1 MRSWGKRGLN
11 RSPTLIRLIAAFI
24 IGAVLIAAALPTFL
38 RTWSGRKDPDDFA
51 VVYSAARAMWNHVD
65 IYAGTA
71 GMYIYSP
78 FLAFIFQ
85 PLAALPERAA
95 AIVWLALSVSIIFAA
110 SIIAARKVTA
120 SWYPSQVKPDPSIAW
135 LISAV
140 AFLLSFE
147 KIRSDF
153 TLGQTDCLIIIG
165 LVWVLGWIDRRP
177 WVAGIAVGVT
187 ANIKYLALIF
197 VPYFVIK
204 RNYRAASASMV
215 SFLLFFMLPAVEVGL
230 RLVKTYAINAL
241 AVLAKV
247 ANRPELIGVT
257 ASGRT
262 NKPVVNSITWD
273 HSVSL
278 TSSILRLTRSHGV
291 SDFIASALI
300 VVLFVTVVTSIVLVG
315 RRNGVDLLKPTIANS
330 ALSREQT
337 GTIDWAALIVLA
349 LVFGPQTTARHM
361 ILLLLV
367 YTVGMGILLAQKR
380 NGTRILL
387 IASMIVTAVALSLP
401 FRETGFHPW
410 LMRVKLLGAAS
421 WCALLLIFLIAW
433 LGTHAISET
442 PTASKIA
449 SKWQ

>member
-1 MRSWGKRGLN
+1 MRSWCKRGAT
-11 RSPTLIRLIAAFI
+11 RSQTLVRLFAAFVI
-24 IGAVLIAAALPTFL
+24 ATVLIVAALPTFL
-38 RTWSGRKDPDDFA
+38 RTWSGRKNPDDFA
-51 VVYSAARAMWNHVD
+51 VVYSAAQAMWNHVD
-65 IYAGTA
+65 VYSGTS

-95 AIVWLALSVSIIFAA
+95 AIVWLALSLLIIFVA
-110 SIIAARKVTA
+110 SIIAAQKVTD
-120 SWYPSQVKPDPSIAW
+120 SWHSSELKPDPSVPW

-140 AFLLSFE
+140 ALLLSFE

-153 TLGQTDCLIIIG
+153 TLGQTDCLIMIG
-165 LVWVLGWIDRRP
+165 LVWVLSSIDRP
-177 WVAGIAVGVT
+177 WLGGIAVGAT

-204 RNYRAASASMV
+204 RNYRAASTSIV
-215 SFLLFFMLPAVEVGL
+215 SFLLFFMLPALEVGL
-230 RLVKTYAINAL
+230 RLIKTYAINAI

-247 ANRPELIGVT
+247 VNTPELIGLT
-257 ASGRT
+257 ASTRT
-262 NKPVVNSITWD
+262 DKPVVNSITWD

-300 VVLFVTVVTSIVLVG
+300 VVLFATVVTSIVLIG
-315 RRNGVDLLKPTIANS
+315 RHNSVDLLKPTAAKS
-330 ALSREQT
+330 APRREQT
-337 GTIDWAALIVLA
+337 ATIDWAALIVLA

-380 NGTRILL
+380 NGARILL

-401 FRETGFHPW
+401 FRETGLHPW
-410 LMRVKLLGAAS
+410 LMSLKLIGAAS
-421 WCALLLIFLIAW
+421 WCALLLILLIAW
-433 LGTHAISET
+433 LGTHAISEI
-442 PTASKIA
+442 PTVTTIA
-449 SKWQ
+449 S

>member
-1 MRSWGKRGLN
+1 MRSWCKRGAK
-11 RSPTLIRLIAAFI
+11 RSPTLIRLTAAFVI
-24 IGAVLIAAALPTFL
+24 AAVLIAAALPTFL
-38 RTWSGRKDPDDFA
+38 RTWSGRKNPDDFA
-51 VVYSAARAMWNHVD
+51 VVYSAARAMLNHVD
-65 IYAGTA
+65 IYAATA

-110 SIIAARKVTA
+110 SLIAAQKVTD
-120 SWYPSQVKPDPSIAW
+120 SWHPSQVKSDPSIPW

-140 AFLLSFE
+140 ALLLSFE

-165 LVWVLGWIDRRP
+165 LVWVLWWIDRRP
-177 WVAGIAVGVT
+177 WLGGIAVGAT

-204 RNYRAASASMV
+204 RNYRAASASIV

-230 RLVKTYAINAL
+230 RLIKTYAINAV
-241 AVLAKV
+241 AVLARV
-247 ANRPELIGVT
+247 VNTPELIDLT
-257 ASGRT
+257 APGRT
-262 NKPVVNSITWD
+262 DKPVVNSITWD

-291 SDFIASALI
+291 SDFIAATLI
-300 VVLFVTVVTSIVLVG
+300 VVLFATVVTSIVLIG
-315 RRNGVDLLKPTIANS
+315 RHNGVDLLKPTTAKS
-330 ALSREQT
+330 APGREQT
-337 GTIDWAALIVLA
+337 GTIDWGALIVLA

-380 NGTRILL
+380 NGARILL
-387 IASMIVTAVALSLP
+387 IASMIATAVALSLP
-401 FRETGFHPW
+401 FREAGFHPW
-410 LMRVKLLGAAS
+410 LMTLKLVGAAS

-433 LGTHAISET
+433 LGSHTISET
-442 PTASKIA
+442 PTVSKIA
-449 SKWQ
+449 SKK